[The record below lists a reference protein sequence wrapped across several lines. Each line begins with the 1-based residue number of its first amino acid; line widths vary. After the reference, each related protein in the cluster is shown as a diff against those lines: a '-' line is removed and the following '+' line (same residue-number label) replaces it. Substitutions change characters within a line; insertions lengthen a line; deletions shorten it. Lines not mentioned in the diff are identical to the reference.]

1 VLLTVTTTHQ
11 PATDLG
17 YLLHKHPDRV
27 QEFTQSFGTA
37 TVFYP
42 EASGER
48 CTAALMLEID
58 PIKLARSRRKDAPDF
73 SLAQYVNDRSYAASS
88 LLGVAMADVFS
99 TARSGRC
106 DAKQFLADS
115 AIPVKTSRWSATSSG
130 ATVTLPTMSS
140 PVSTATSNDHSGD
153 STKRAFD
160 ASTSCAAPTRS
171 MLSNSSARSRGMT
184 ARTSTG
190 RSTS

>member
-1 VLLTVTTTHQ
+1 MRVLLTVSTTHE

-27 QEFTQSFGTA
+27 QEFKQSFGTV

-42 EASGER
+42 EATEER
-48 CTAALMLEID
+48 CTVALMLDVD
-58 PIKLARSRRKDAPDF
+58 PVRLARSRARNAPDF

-106 DAKQFLADS
+106 NAKQDLADS
-115 AIPVKTSRWSATSSG
+115 AIPLEIEIPVLPCRGGAAIAT
-130 ATVTLPTMSS
+130 PRIR
-140 PVSTATSNDHSGD
+140 TAGLGRRR
-153 STKRAFD
+153 RAD
-160 ASTSCAAPTRS
+160 R
-171 MLSNSSARSRGMT
+171 AR
-184 ARTSTG
+184 
-190 RSTS
+190 

>member
-1 VLLTVTTTHQ
+1 MMLTLTTTHS

-27 QEFTQSFGTA
+27 QEFRQSFGTA

-42 EASGER
+42 EASEDR
-48 CTAALMLEID
+48 CTVALLLDVD
-58 PIKLARSRRKDAPDF
+58 PVRLARSRARNAPDF

-106 DAKQFLADS
+106 DSRQELADS
-115 AIPVKTSRWSATSSG
+115 AIP
-130 ATVTLPTMSS
+130 LE
-140 PVSTATSNDHSGD
+140 
-153 STKRAFD
+153 
-160 ASTSCAAPTRS
+160 
-171 MLSNSSARSRGMT
+171 LSLIHI
-184 ARTSTG
+184 
-190 RSTS
+190 